1 MFNKVVVSDTNIWI
15 DLYRSGLL
23 EVVFQLKHH
32 FVTTEFV
39 IHELK
44 SPRGEHLVSLG
55 LGVEVLA
62 STEMLTLFD
71 LRHTLGNSSLADVS
85 CYFLA
90 KERGWTLL
98 TGDGALRR
106 SGHRS
111 QLEVRGVLWL
121 LDQFHEA
128 ALVSPDVLVKALNA
142 MLANGARLP
151 KEECLQR
158 LQAWSALSP

>member
-1 MFNKVVVSDTNIWI
+1 M
-15 DLYRSGLL
+15 
-23 EVVFQLKHH
+23 
-32 FVTTEFV
+32 
-39 IHELK
+39 
-44 SPRGEHLVSLG
+44 SLG

-90 KERGWTLL
+90 KKRGWTLL

-151 KEECLQR
+151 KEESLQR

>member
-1 MFNKVVVSDTNIWI
+1 MSSKVVVSDTNIWI

-23 EVVFQLKHH
+23 DVVFQLEHH

-39 IHELK
+39 ISELK
-44 SPRGEHLVSLG
+44 SPRGGYLASLG
-55 LGVEVLA
+55 LGIEVLS
-62 STEMLTLFD
+62 STEMLSLYD

-85 CYFLA
+85 CYLLA
-90 KERGWTLL
+90 KERSWTLL

-106 SGHRS
+106 SGHRG
-111 QLEVRGVLWL
+111 QLEVRGVLWV
-121 LDQFHEA
+121 LDQLHEA
-128 ALVSPDVLVKALNA
+128 TLVSPKVLAKALNA

-158 LQAWSALSP
+158 LQKWRL